1 LYYIIWGIVM
11 VKQKKHFN
19 ILDHELVPKHEVLPP
34 DEATKVL
41 KELGVK
47 PEQLPWIRATDPVA
61 RAIGAKPGDI
71 IKIYRK
77 SPTSGETI
85 AYRYVVGY

>member
-1 LYYIIWGIVM
+1 M
-11 VKQKKHFN
+11 PKQRKFN
-19 ILDHELVPKHEVLPP
+19 ILEHELVPKHEVLPP
-34 DEATKVL
+34 EEAARIL
-41 KELGVK
+41 KELGVT
-47 PEQLPWIRATDPVA
+47 PQQLPWLRVTDPVA

-71 IKIYRK
+71 VRIYRK

>member
-1 LYYIIWGIVM
+1 M
-11 VKQKKHFN
+11 PKQRKFN
-19 ILDHELVPKHEVLPP
+19 ILEHELVPRHEVVPP
-34 DEATKVL
+34 DEAIRVL
-41 KELGVK
+41 RELGVK
-47 PEQLPWIRATDPVA
+47 PQELPWLRVTDPVA

-71 IKIYRK
+71 VRIYRK

>member
-1 LYYIIWGIVM
+1 LP
-11 VKQKKHFN
+11 KQRKFN
-19 ILDHELVPKHEVLPP
+19 ILEHELVPKHEVLPP
-34 DEATKVL
+34 EEAARIL
-41 KELGVK
+41 KELGVT
-47 PEQLPWIRATDPVA
+47 PQQLPWLRVTDPVA

-71 IKIYRK
+71 VRIYRK